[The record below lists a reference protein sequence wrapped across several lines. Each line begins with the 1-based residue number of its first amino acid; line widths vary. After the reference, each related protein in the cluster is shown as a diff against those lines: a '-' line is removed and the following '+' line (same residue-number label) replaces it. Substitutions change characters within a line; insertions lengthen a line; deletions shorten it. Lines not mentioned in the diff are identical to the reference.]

1 MHAVH
6 IPMDMYALTTQYCP
20 IDDLLMCYLPDIHNY
35 SVNLGLFKKSFSILW
50 AETVKINGGSSGH
63 ILFYWPSS
71 LSNIIEYSI
80 ILNSLIFGFVTSRI
94 SFVLKKL
101 VYVRCLLYLMIVPFA
116 IFYSI
121 GPTKEP
127 LIFFAL
133 SILFLPIF
141 KNISKFTCALLL
153 LCRPYLFFIIFYI
166 KLFKNY
172 IFDFLVL
179 AFVIFSLPAIQNH
192 IYDFKALASP
202 AVKLSRVIDNLRF
215 ESYIFGFLGYFSFG
229 LKVFF
234 EPLIY
239 LFKAGLVGL
248 GNILMDINLIILLI
262 FIRNIFVIKIT
273 SFFTQNKN
281 LIRFLALNALV
292 TFSYPIVQFR
302 YIAIGLLV
310 FNLQCLIVTR
320 EK

>member
-6 IPMDMYALTTQYCP
+6 IPMDIYALTTQYCP
-20 IDDLLMCYLPDIHNY
+20 IDVLIMCYLPDIHNY
-35 SVNLGLFKKSFSILW
+35 STNLDIFKKSLSILW
-50 AETVKINGGSSGH
+50 AETFKINGGSSGH

-71 LSNIIEYSI
+71 FSNIMEYSI
-80 ILNSLIFGFVTSRI
+80 LLNSLIFGFLTSRI

-101 VYVRCLLYLMIVPFA
+101 VYINCLFYLMIVPFA

-127 LIFFAL
+127 LIFFVL

-141 KNISKFTCALLL
+141 KNVNKFTYAILF
-153 LCRPYLFFIIFYI
+153 LCRPYLFFIILYI

-172 IFDFLVL
+172 ILDFLILV
-179 AFVIFSLPAIQNH
+179 FVIFSLPAIQSH
-192 IYDFKALASP
+192 IYDFKALAAP

-215 ESYIFGFLGYFSFG
+215 ESYIFGFLGFVTFG

-234 EPLIY
+234 EPAIY
-239 LFKAGLVGL
+239 FFKSGLVGL

-262 FIRNIFVIKIT
+262 FIRNIFVIEIT

-302 YIAIGLLV
+302 YIALGLLV
-310 FNLQCLIVTR
+310 FNLQCLISTR

>member
-1 MHAVH
+1 
-6 IPMDMYALTTQYCP
+6 MDIYALTTKYCP
-20 IDDLLMCYLPDIHNY
+20 IDDLLLCYLPDIHNY
-35 SVNLGLFKKSFSILW
+35 SLNLVLFKKSLKLLW
-50 AETVKINGGSSGH
+50 AETFKVNGGSSGH

-71 LSNIIEYSI
+71 FSNVMEYSI
-80 ILNSLIFGFVTSRI
+80 ILNSLIFGFLTSRI
-94 SFVLKKL
+94 SFVLKNL
-101 VYVRCLLYLMIVPFA
+101 VYIKCLFYLMIVPFA

-127 LIFFAL
+127 LIFFVL

-141 KNISKFTCALLL
+141 KNVNKFTYVILF
-153 LCRPYLFFIIFYI
+153 LCRPYLSFIIFYI
-166 KLFKNY
+166 KLFKSY
-172 IFDFLVL
+172 IFDFLIL
-179 AFVIFSLPAIQNH
+179 AFVIFSLPAIQSH
-192 IYDFKALASP
+192 IYDLKALAAP

-239 LFKAGLVGL
+239 FFKVGIVGF

-281 LIRFLALNALV
+281 LIRFLALNSLV
-292 TFSYPIVQFR
+292 VFSYPIVQFR
-302 YIAIGLLV
+302 YISLALLV
-310 FNLQCLIVTR
+310 FNLQCLIVTH